1 MATLAH
7 IFFYPFF
14 SIFYFLF
21 TLTRS
26 YRRELK
32 AKQKQKGTLIID
44 ATWLPASNFYLHYL
58 NIYVYASNFYL
69 HYLNIYVYVPHR
81 RKFTIMYA
89 FS

>member
-26 YRRELK
+26 HRRELK

-44 ATWLPASNFYLHYL
+44 ATGLPASNFYLHYL
-58 NIYVYASNFYL
+58 NIYMSPIAVNL
-69 HYLNIYVYVPHR
+69 PLYVCVLI
-81 RKFTIMYA
+81 KCLL
-89 FS
+89 S